1 VSDQI
6 IISILTGG
14 KSSRMEFQN
23 KSFLKIYNKT
33 FIEILLDQLKI
44 LEYEIVINVNDDEEK
59 YSKFGFQLV
68 ADKIKGRKGPL
79 AGLHSIMS
87 LYKKTKKDIWFAMLP
102 TDAPLINLNLFKEFE
117 KIQTKN
123 KNSYI
128 SKIDGKIEPM
138 FSFWSIKSFEKLD
151 RILNLNDGYKIMK
164 FAEEVGFEYLNIKKE
179 KKLEFF
185 NINNL
190 EDYNLFKS
198 SY

>member
-1 VSDQI
+1 MSDQI

-14 KSSRMEFQN
+14 KSSRMKFHN
-23 KSFLKIYNKT
+23 KSFLKIHNKT
-33 FIEILLDQLKI
+33 FIELLLDQLKI
-44 LEYEIVINVNDDEEK
+44 LGYKIVINVNDDEEK

-79 AGLHSIMS
+79 AGLHSVMS
-87 LYKKTKKDIWFAMLP
+87 LYEKTKKNIWFAMLP

-138 FSFWSIKSFEKLD
+138 FSFWSINSFEKLD

-164 FAEEVGFEYLNIKKE
+164 FAEEIGFEYLSIKKE

-190 EDYNLFKS
+190 EDYNLFKN